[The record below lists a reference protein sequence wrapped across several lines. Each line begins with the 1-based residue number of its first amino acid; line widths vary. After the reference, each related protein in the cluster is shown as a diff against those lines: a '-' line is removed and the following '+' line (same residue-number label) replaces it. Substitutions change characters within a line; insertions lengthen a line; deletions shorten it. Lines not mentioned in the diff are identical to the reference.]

1 MKRLLHL
8 GRLFHLIYLVDLMK
22 EILLFFDPG
31 HGALALGIFDFHLLL
46 GARLHVEEFL
56 KAHA

>member
-1 MKRLLHL
+1 
-8 GRLFHLIYLVDLMK
+8 MK
-22 EILLFFDPG
+22 EILLFFDPR
-31 HGALALGIFDFHLLL
+31 HGALALGVFDFHLLL